1 MKSDQFKKSLKKGK
15 VANQYLMIADEPLL
29 IDNAV
34 KLIKKTLDINGPFDG
49 DTFFASETPVEEI
62 FQKLYLAPFS
72 SAKRLLV
79 VKNLEELNNKA
90 LVSFAEVINHATSQN
105 CLVMTYVVD
114 KDARRSARTQKKIEG
129 LFTQTKPVYFST
141 DASLIHKWIASK
153 IKRDNLKLTP
163 SLVHYLEE
171 EFNNDI
177 TGLKNEFDKI
187 ENYLHETGAMSTADI
202 KDLAKGVCNFNKYHI
217 ANAFTKGRKDIL
229 ELFEELRPYL
239 RSYAEIVD
247 ALTRSFVFY
256 VQRNKT
262 AKPSMVKLTDEVTQ
276 IDQQVKKSS
285 NFVYLMLEL
294 FFLRNVN
301 FFRKGAVYGG

>member
-1 MKSDQFKKSLKKGK
+1 MKSGQFKESLKKGK

-29 IDNAV
+29 IDNAI
-34 KLIKKTLDINGPFDG
+34 KLIKKALDINGPFDC

-72 SAKRLLV
+72 SAKRLIV
-79 VKNLEELNNKA
+79 VKNLEELNNKTLA
-90 LVSFAEVINHATSQN
+90 SFAEVINHATSQN

-114 KDARRSARTQKKIEG
+114 KDARRSARAQKKIEG
-129 LFTQTKPVYFST
+129 LFTQTKPVFFKT

-262 AKPSMVKLTDEVTQ
+262 AKRSMVKLTDEVTQ

-301 FFRKGAVYGG
+301 FFRKGAIYGG

>member
-1 MKSDQFKKSLKKGK
+1 MKSDQFKESLKKGK

-29 IDNAV
+29 IDNAI
-34 KLIKKTLDINGPFDG
+34 KLIKKVLDINGPFDC
-49 DTFFASETPVEEI
+49 DTFFVSETPVEKI

-72 SAKRLLV
+72 SAKRLIV
-79 VKNLEELNNKA
+79 VKNLEELNNKTLA
-90 LVSFAEVINHATSQN
+90 SFAEVINHATSQN

-114 KDARRSARTQKKIEG
+114 KDVRRSAHAQKKIEG
-129 LFTQTKPVYFST
+129 LFIQTKPVYFNT

-301 FFRKGAVYGG
+301 FFRKGAVYG